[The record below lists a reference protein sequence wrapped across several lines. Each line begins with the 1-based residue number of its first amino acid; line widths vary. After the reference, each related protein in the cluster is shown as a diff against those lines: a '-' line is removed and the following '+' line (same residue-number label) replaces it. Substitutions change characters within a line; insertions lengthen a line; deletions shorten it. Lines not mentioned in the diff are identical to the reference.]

1 MMKHAL
7 IALLTLVLCLNLCAC
22 APKPDPAAAGEISG
36 SSQPAEEPEEPA
48 VPPVSPEKPLPEEES
63 GKLPPS
69 EENPSDW
76 APSEPEQR
84 IDPWAIREASCS
96 LTVRVVDEE
105 GNPSPNISVTVG
117 EAFEKMEGISV
128 TDSWGENWTTNING
142 ITNPFE
148 NMPVMPICIMLE
160 NRSIPASDPLRFQ
173 EHYYTAEEVAAL
185 PEELTLT
192 FEGPNYIEA
201 TEELCPTVLE
211 FRVTDEAGQ
220 PLANADV
227 EFYCSLNPNNGKD
240 GKFLDDYPVLD
251 NIEGVWEGDKVLTAG
266 GYTDANGVYL
276 YGFQSKAGSR
286 DGFRY
291 IARASYNGKTGPQ
304 QEVELKGERTVLEL
318 TVGQ

>member
-1 MMKHAL
+1 MMKRAL

-48 VPPVSPEKPLPEEES
+48 APPVSPEKPLPEEES

-76 APSEPEQR
+76 APPEPEQR
-84 IDPWAIREASCS
+84 IDPWAIQEKRS

-185 PEELTLT
+185 PEELILT

>member
-1 MMKHAL
+1 MMKRAL

-36 SSQPAEEPEEPA
+36 SSQPADEPEEPA
-48 VPPVSPEKPLPEEES
+48 APPISPEKPLPEEES

-76 APSEPEQR
+76 APPEPEQR
-84 IDPWAIREASCS
+84 IDPWAIQEKRS

-173 EHYYTAEEVAAL
+173 DHYYTAEEVAAL

-251 NIEGVWEGDKVLTAG
+251 NIEGV
-266 GYTDANGVYL
+266 
-276 YGFQSKAGSR
+276 
-286 DGFRY
+286 
-291 IARASYNGKTGPQ
+291 
-304 QEVELKGERTVLEL
+304 
-318 TVGQ
+318 

>member
-1 MMKHAL
+1 MMKRAL

-36 SSQPAEEPEEPA
+36 SSQPADEPEEPA
-48 VPPVSPEKPLPEEES
+48 APPVSPEKPLPEEES

-76 APSEPEQR
+76 APPEPEQR
-84 IDPWAIREASCS
+84 IDPWAIQEKRS

-192 FEGPNYIEA
+192 FEGPNHIEA

-220 PLANADV
+220 PLVNADV

-304 QEVELKGERTVLEL
+304 EEVELKGGRTVLEL

>member
-22 APKPDPAAAGEISG
+22 APKPDPAAAGEISD

-48 VPPVSPEKPLPEEES
+48 VPPVSPEKPLPEEDT

-69 EENPSDW
+69 EEPPSDW
-76 APSEPEQR
+76 TPSEPEQL
-84 IDPWAIREASCS
+84 IDPWAIQEKRS

-185 PEELTLT
+185 PEELILT

-304 QEVELKGERTVLEL
+304 QEVELKGERTVLDL

>member
-1 MMKHAL
+1 MMKRAL

-48 VPPVSPEKPLPEEES
+48 APPVSPEKPLPEEES

-84 IDPWAIREASCS
+84 IDPWAIQEKRS

>member
-1 MMKHAL
+1 MMKRAL

-36 SSQPAEEPEEPA
+36 SSQPADEPEEPA
-48 VPPVSPEKPLPEEES
+48 APPVSPEKPLPEEES

-84 IDPWAIREASCS
+84 IDPWAIQEKRS

-185 PEELTLT
+185 PEELILT

-304 QEVELKGERTVLEL
+304 QEVELKGERTVLDL